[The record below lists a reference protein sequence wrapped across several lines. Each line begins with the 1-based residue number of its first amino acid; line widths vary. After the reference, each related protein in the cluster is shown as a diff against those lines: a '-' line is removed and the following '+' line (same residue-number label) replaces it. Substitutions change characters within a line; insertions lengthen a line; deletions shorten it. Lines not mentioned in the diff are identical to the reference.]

1 MSDVLGKAADAWL
14 AENFQSPASEAYS
27 AFDMEQAFRAGAQAH
42 ALFRDGQ
49 AMCSCQSLLNWI
61 EHDGGECPVA
71 ADRTVEIVTRSG
83 CHSVMLAGSVDWL
96 YGALIAADGC
106 ILPADAEVVRY
117 RLITEI
123 MSAA

>member
-1 MSDVLGKAADAWL
+1 M
-14 AENFQSPASEAYS
+14 YS
-27 AFDMEQAFRAGAQAH
+27 R
-42 ALFRDGQ
+42 
-49 AMCSCQSLLNWI
+49 QSLLNWI
-61 EHDGGECPVA
+61 EHDGGECPVS

-117 RLITEI
+117 RLIAEI
-123 MSAA
+123 MSAASTAVVTDAEIMQLNKVM